1 MLLNSANPI
10 PPPVADAI
18 VGAVHA
24 LDSLAQ
30 VQVDATLQQ
39 VWIDGRL
46 TAQQAVAA
54 LDKVGC
60 DTQIGDDP
68 FAPHEQG
75 GSTCC
80 GSCS

>member
-10 PPPVADAI
+10 SQPVAAAI

-24 LDSLAQ
+24 IDSLAQ
-30 VQVDATLQQ
+30 VQVDTNLQQ

-60 DTQIGDDP
+60 DAQVGNDP